1 MAKDSLY
8 KYVLALGDDAL
19 ILGQRLS
26 QWAYRAPFLE
36 EDIALSNISLDMF
49 GRANLLLEYAATLKG
64 NGITADDLAFKRNE
78 RQFTNRI
85 LFERPNGNFAD
96 TMVRQF
102 FLDAFYKLFLQKLTG
117 SKDEQLSAISQKSI
131 KETAYHFRHS
141 SKWVIRLGVG
151 TAESHTKVQSAI
163 DNLWMFTNELFEMN
177 EIDNEMLQQKIGV
190 DCSSLKQEWIKII
203 DEVLAEATLK
213 RPENI
218 HMTTGGREGIHTEH
232 LGHLLS
238 DMQYL
243 QRAYP
248 DAKW

>member
-1 MAKDSLY
+1 MAKASLY

-26 QWAYRAPFLE
+26 QWAYRGPFLE

-64 NGITADDLAFKRNE
+64 NGTTSDELAFKRNE
-78 RQFTNRI
+78 REFSNHIICEQ
-85 LFERPNGNFAD
+85 PNGNFAD

-102 FLDAFYKLFLQKLTG
+102 FLDAFYKLFLQKLTN
-117 SKDEQLSAISQKSI
+117 SKDEQLSAIAQKSI
-131 KETAYHFRHS
+131 KETTYHLRHS
-141 SKWVIRLGVG
+141 SKWIIRLGDG
-151 TAESHTKVQSAI
+151 TVESHAKVQSAI
-163 DNLWMFTNELFEMN
+163 DNLWMFSDELFEIN
-177 EIDNEMLQQKIGV
+177 EIDKEMVKEKIGV
-190 DCSSLKQEWIKII
+190 DCSSIKAEWDKII
-203 DEVLAEATLK
+203 DEVLVEATLK
-213 RPENI
+213 RPEDT

>member
-1 MAKDSLY
+1 MAKEWLF

-26 QWAYRAPFLE
+26 QWAYKGPFLE

-49 GRANLLLEYAATLKG
+49 GRANLFLEYAATIKG
-64 NGITADDLAFKRNE
+64 NGATAADLAFKRNE
-78 RQFTNRI
+78 REFSNHI
-85 LFERPNGNFAD
+85 LCEQPNGNFAD
-96 TMVRQF
+96 TIVRQF
-102 FLDAFYKLFLQKLTG
+102 FLDVFYKLFFEKLAE
-117 SKDEQLSAISQKSI
+117 SKDKQLSAIAQKSI
-131 KETAYHFRHS
+131 KETTYHFRHS
-141 SKWVIRLGVG
+141 SKWIIRLGDG
-151 TAESHTKVQSAI
+151 TAKSHEKLQSAI

-177 EIDNEMLQQKIGV
+177 QVDNNMLTLKIGV
-190 DCSSLKQEWIKII
+190 DCLSIKAKSDQII
-203 DEVLAEATLK
+203 DEVLSESTLK
-213 RPENI
+213 RPGNT
-218 HMTTGGREGIHTEH
+218 HMTSGGREGIHTEH

>member
-1 MAKDSLY
+1 MAKASLY

-26 QWAYRAPFLE
+26 QWAYKGPFLE

-64 NGITADDLAFKRNE
+64 NNATSDELAFKRNE
-78 RQFTNRI
+78 REFSNHIICEQ
-85 LFERPNGNFAD
+85 PNGNFAD

-102 FLDAFYKLFLQKLTG
+102 FLDAFYKLFLQKLTK
-117 SKDEQLSAISQKSI
+117 SKDEQLSAIAQKSI
-131 KETAYHFRHS
+131 KETTYHLRHS
-141 SKWVIRLGVG
+141 SKWIIRLGDG
-151 TAESHTKVQSAI
+151 TVESHARVQSAI

-177 EIDNEMLQQKIGV
+177 EIDNEMLEQKIGV
-190 DCSSLKQEWIKII
+190 DCSKLKIEWDKII
-203 DEVLAEATLK
+203 NEILSEATLN
-213 RPENI
+213 RPEDAN
-218 HMTTGGREGIHTEH
+218 MPTGGRQGIHTEH

-248 DAKW
+248 DATW

>member
-1 MAKDSLY
+1 MSKELLY

-26 QWAYRAPFLE
+26 QWAYKGPFLE

-49 GRANLLLEYAATLKG
+49 GRANLFLEYAATLKG
-64 NGITADDLAFKRNE
+64 NDATADDLAFKRNE
-78 RQFTNRI
+78 REFFNHIICEQ
-85 LFERPNGNFAD
+85 PNGNFAD
-96 TMVRQF
+96 TMARQF
-102 FLDAFYKLFLQKLTG
+102 FLDAFYKLFLHKLIN
-117 SKDEQLSAISQKSI
+117 SEDEQLSAIAQKSI
-131 KETAYHFRHS
+131 KETTYHLRHS
-141 SKWVIRLGVG
+141 SKWIIRLGDG
-151 TAESHTKVQSAI
+151 TAESHAKVQSAI
-163 DNLWMFTNELFEMN
+163 DNLWMFSDELFEIN
-177 EIDNEMLQQKIGV
+177 EVDKEMVKEKIGV
-190 DCSSLKQEWIKII
+190 DCSSIKAKWDKII

-213 RPENI
+213 RPEDI

>member
-1 MAKDSLY
+1 MAKDLLY
-8 KYVLALGDDAL
+8 QYVLALGDDSL

-26 QWAYRAPFLE
+26 QWAYKGPFLE

-64 NGITADDLAFKRNE
+64 NGTTADKLAFKRNE
-78 RQFTNRI
+78 REFSNHIICEQS
-85 LFERPNGNFAD
+85 NGNFAD
-96 TMVRQF
+96 TIVRQF
-102 FLDAFYKLFLQKLTG
+102 LLDAFYKLFLEKLTN
-117 SKDEQLSAISQKSI
+117 SRDNQLSAIAQKSI
-131 KETAYHFRHS
+131 KETTYHFRHS
-141 SKWVIRLGVG
+141 SKWVIRLGDG
-151 TAESHTKVQSAI
+151 TENSHAKVQSAI

-177 EIDNEMLQQKIGV
+177 DIDNEMVKHKIGV
-190 DCSSLKQEWIKII
+190 DCISLKSEWDKII
-203 DEVLAEATLK
+203 DDVLAEATLK
-213 RPENI
+213 RPEDTY
-218 HMTTGGREGIHTEH
+218 MTSGGREGIHTEH